1 MKDDLTQSIVT
12 HEASNLTGDVL
23 VRSAVSAVA
32 AHSVLFSDF
41 LLESIGRGLFG
52 KTLEESGIEDRHVR
66 GVRHELA
73 GNVDALEVC
82 GVMQGSQGAQLINE
96 VTDFVGD
103 QCRSVEV
110 LTTLNDTVA
119 NGNNVGL
126 GKRGA
131 DLVEEAQNFAHTNFV
146 VSNRFVHIDDL
157 LAVLV
162 LDVALRFADA
172 LNEALGDRVTIIG
185 VDKLVFDG
193 GRTRV
198 NNENGVGHDIPS
210 LGVLTTRGN
219 STKPEAVRP
228 DCCGQLTEFY
238 SRLLRGR
245 DSRVWDCPH
254 TLEIC

>member
-1 MKDDLTQSIVT
+1 MEDDLAQSIVT
-12 HEASNLTGDVL
+12 HEASNLTRDVL

-32 AHSVLFSDF
+32 AHRVLFGDF
-41 LLESIGRGLFG
+41 LLESISRSLLG
-52 KTLEESGIEDRHVR
+52 KTLEESGIENRDVR
-66 GVRHELA
+66 SIGHELA
-73 GNVDALEVC
+73 GNVDALEVR
-82 GVMQGSQGAQLINE
+82 GVVQGSQGAQLIDQ
-96 VTDFVGD
+96 VTDLVGD
-103 QCRSVEV
+103 QCRSIEV
-110 LTTLNDTVA
+110 LTTLNDAVT

-126 GKRGA
+126 GKRRA
-131 DLVEEAQNFAHTNFV
+131 NFVKEAQNLAHANFMV
-146 VSNRFVHIDDL
+146 GNGFVHIDDL

-172 LNEALGDRVTIIG
+172 LNEALGDCVTIIG

-219 STKPEAVRP
+219 STKPEVVRP

-254 TLEIC
+254 TLESR